1 MPMRPFRPRLPL
13 LLLVAAIA
21 VPAAPAHASCSDAKP
36 VRHALDSFWTGM
48 PETTLVGF
56 AWLVGSPAVQT
67 GQAPILCRFFGEETS
82 GGQCQ
87 PQAGSGSDGIVTVNG
102 DWSDSRAAGCPNA
115 SGEWGHPIVIAA
127 TAAADEGSPSHHGV
141 GIVASVG
148 YDVDAAGYNLDW
160 AQPIGDGGSD
170 VQPLAGQNLPVPQ
183 VEAVRASPDGSLE
196 VDLRWS
202 PFQTFDDCTQK
213 LRPTCVDSPGRRRA
227 VLTAYVV
234 YSARSSCGSPPLSGL
249 LTSGAWSPVAT
260 VASLAAPATRVPNP
274 GSDCTW
280 FALGLA
286 LEGGYLTPILSGNSR
301 PVNAA
306 MAGGED
312 PSKPSDKKPGD
323 PAEAGDKGPDGEPGK
338 GKSETPGGDG
348 SVPGES
354 PAAGAAEG
362 AAERKE
368 PCVDEDDLPDAEDN
382 CPCDTNP
389 KQEDVDF
396 DGIGNRCDRCPTVPD
411 PAQKDGDRDG
421 LGDACDNC
429 SGSANPKQDDRDADG
444 VGDACDNCPDRANP
458 QQEDADQDGRG
469 DACTQAIV
477 EAHRVRG
484 PEGSRLEWR
493 TTHEFDLVG
502 IDLLA
507 VDDKG
512 KERRLRD
519 KPIPCRACR
528 TGAPET
534 YKVPLSAAEDRGTL
548 VLRLVRQGGAADDH
562 PVRLTDPSAATPN
575 AAKGSAPAAP
585 PGPQGPAP
593 AKPPAAAKP
602 PASAAKPR

>member
-21 VPAAPAHASCSDAKP
+21 VPAAPARASCSEAKP
-36 VRHALDSFWTGM
+36 VRHALDSYWTGL

-67 GQAPILCRFFGEETS
+67 GQAPLLCRFFGEETS

-102 DWSDSRAAGCPNA
+102 DWSDSRAAGCPNI
-115 SGEWGHPIVIAA
+115 SGEWGSPIVIAA
-127 TAAADEGSPSHHGV
+127 TAAADEGSPGHRGI

-148 YDVDAAGYNLDW
+148 YDVDAAGYLLDW
-160 AQPIGDGGSD
+160 AQPFGEGGND
-170 VQPLAGQNLPVPQ
+170 VQPIAGQNLPVPQ
-183 VEAVRASPDGSLE
+183 VDAVRASPDGSLE
-196 VDLRWS
+196 VDLRWN

-213 LRPTCVDSPGRRRA
+213 FRPTCVDSPGRRRA
-227 VLTAYVV
+227 VLAAYVV

-260 VASLAAPATRVPNP
+260 VASTAAPATRVPNP

-280 FALGLA
+280 FAVGLA
-286 LEGGYLTPILSGNSR
+286 LEGGYLTPIISGNSR

-312 PSKPSDKKPGD
+312 PSKPPGKKPGD
-323 PAEAGDKGPDGEPGK
+323 PADAGDKGQDGDPGAAK
-338 GKSETPGGDG
+338 GESPGGDG
-348 SVPGES
+348 TPPGDS
-354 PAAGAAEG
+354 PAGGDAAAPAAEAGAADG
-362 AAERKE
+362 ASERKE
-368 PCVDEDDLPDAEDN
+368 PCVDEDDLPDDKDN

-396 DGIGNRCDRCPTVPD
+396 DGVGNRCDRCPTVPD

-429 SGSANPKQDDRDADG
+429 SASANPKQEDRDADG

-458 QQEDADQDGRG
+458 QQEDADKDGRG

-477 EAHRVRG
+477 EARRVRG
-484 PEGSRLEWR
+484 PDGRRLEWR

-512 KERRLRD
+512 KERRLRA

-534 YKVPLSAAEDRGTL
+534 YKVPISAEEDQGTL
-548 VLRLVRQGGAADDH
+548 VLRLVRQDGAADDR
-562 PVRLTDPSAATPN
+562 PVRLTEPS
-575 AAKGSAPAAP
+575 
-585 PGPQGPAP
+585 
-593 AKPPAAAKP
+593 PAAAKP
-602 PASAAKPR
+602 PAPAKTR